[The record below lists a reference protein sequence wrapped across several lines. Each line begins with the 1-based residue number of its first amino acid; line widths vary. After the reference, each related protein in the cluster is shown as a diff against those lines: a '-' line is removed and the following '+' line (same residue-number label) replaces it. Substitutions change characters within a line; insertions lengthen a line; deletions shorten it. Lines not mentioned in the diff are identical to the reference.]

1 MVAFPLLRSPGV
13 VHPASI
19 PTATAAIKIRMSFPL
34 WFGGTVALGGRCKK
48 PSTLSSF
55 TNHMDV
61 Q

>member
-1 MVAFPLLRSPGV
+1 
-13 VHPASI
+13 
-19 PTATAAIKIRMSFPL
+19 MSFPL